1 MLSDKFSDVFH
12 MRYPADICELDNIGE
27 YSDVILPIPVSKDG
41 FTVYGDNGSDFVLDS
56 LYGAIQPHQRVY
68 GGGVKADCSNF
79 VFDFMKNPTF
89 KLINALYTAQGTLRL
104 MLENTDDY
112 IVGKKA
118 LIIGFG
124 DVATTLAH
132 MLSNLG
138 LKVVTA
144 MRNPY
149 KRCEAKA
156 LGYEAIS
163 LDKIDNVIDECDYIF
178 GTVPANIL
186 TQKHIILMKNDSVY
200 IELASAPFTAD
211 KSIFEKYSKNY
222 IFGGSLP
229 GRFLPK
235 ASAKLMA
242 DFILKG
248 E

>member
-1 MLSDKFSDVFH
+1 MLELKFSDVYH
-12 MRYPADICELDNIGE
+12 IRHPADICELDNIGE

-41 FTVYGDNGSDFVLDS
+41 FTVYSDNRLDLRLDS

-68 GGGVKADCSNF
+68 GGGVKTDCSNL
-79 VFDFMKNPTF
+79 VFDLMKNPSF
-89 KLINALYTAQGTLRL
+89 KLINAHFTAQGTLRL
-104 MLENTDDY
+104 MLENTDEF
-112 IVGKKA
+112 IIGKKA

-138 LKVVTA
+138 LMVVTA

-156 LGYEAIS
+156 LGYEAVS
-163 LDKIDNVIDECDYIF
+163 LDEISNVIDGCDYIF
-178 GTVPANIL
+178 GTVPATVL
-186 TQKHIILMKNDSVY
+186 TKNHIREMKTDSVY

-222 IFGGSLP
+222 IFGGGLP
-229 GRFLPK
+229 GRYLPK
-235 ASAKLMA
+235 ASAELIA
-242 DFILKG
+242 DYILKG